1 MSANEEGGMVRRIII
16 GCAALAVL
24 AVIAGAAYAAGGS
37 SRGSV
42 TLTLWHNYGTG
53 GNAVATKNLVDAFEK
68 QNPNITIKVVSQPGG
83 NYFQLLQAAWIAHTA
98 PDLSVQWTGLF
109 DTKYEKQLLNLKQY
123 FTAGEL
129 SKINGAKWSSSNF
142 NPAQGLL
149 VMPLENQFY
158 MGFYNKALFKKAGI
172 TTFPTNWTQLFA
184 ACTKLKNAGIT
195 PIIYGADP
203 QAIGPSPYPY
213 YDLSYIAAGIYS
225 PAQLKGLY
233 TGKSPWT
240 SPAMVKQV
248 AAWASMPKRGCT
260 NSDVLTHTNILGT
273 FMKGQA
279 AMIIDGN
286 WDTATL
292 RGAMGANVAPFV
304 PPFSDKPQRGV
315 VQYSGDGFAVSK
327 QSSHPKEAVQFLKF
341 LMSPKAQHIIAAAGL
356 IPDIKGYSA
365 TNPLANQML
374 AFAKSGKVAY
384 PMIDNVIQGDVVT
397 TGMKQLD
404 AALGGNISAEAA
416 LKSMKQTHDALPSD
430 QRGPVYH

>member
-1 MSANEEGGMVRRIII
+1 MRKVIA

-24 AVIAGAAYAAGGS
+24 GVLVGAAYAAGGS
-37 SRGSV
+37 SRSGV

-53 GNAVATKNLVDAFEK
+53 GNAVATQKLVAAFEK
-68 QNPNITIKVVSQPGG
+68 QNPNITIKVISQPGG

-109 DTKYEKQLLNLKQY
+109 DTKYEKQLLNLKSY
-123 FTAGEL
+123 FSTAEL
-129 SKINGAKWSSSNF
+129 SKIDGAKWSSSNF
-142 NPAQGLL
+142 DPSQGLL

-172 TTFPTNWTQLFA
+172 TSVPTDWSQLYA
-184 ACTKLKNAGIT
+184 ACTKLKAKGIT
-195 PIIYGADP
+195 PIVYGADP
-203 QAIGPSPYPY
+203 QAIGPNPYPF
-213 YDLSYIAAGIYS
+213 YDLSYIAAGIFT

-233 TGKSPWT
+233 TGQTPWT
-240 SPAMVKQV
+240 SPKLVAQV
-248 AAWASMPKRGCT
+248 SAWAGLPKKGCT
-260 NSDVLTHTNILGT
+260 NSDVLTKTNILGA

-292 RGAMGANVAPFV
+292 RTALGANVAPFL
-304 PPFSDKPQRGV
+304 PPFTSKPQHGV

-327 QSSHPKEAVQFLKF
+327 ESSHQKEAVQFLKF
-341 LMSPKAQHIIAAAGL
+341 LTTATAQHIIAAAGL
-356 IPDIKGYSA
+356 IPDVQGYSA

-404 AALGGNISAEAA
+404 AALGGNISAGAA

-430 QRGPVYH
+430 QRGSVYH